1 MITSWEL
8 TETLVF
14 YLIVYAHSKTGTD
27 IQTDLLPVEVIPKTL
42 PQPVLADL
50 VTKNTINKKPTS

>member
-1 MITSWEL
+1 M
-8 TETLVF
+8 F

-27 IQTDLLPVEVIPKTL
+27 VQTDLLPVEVIPKTL
-42 PQPVLADL
+42 PQPMLADL